1 MSALEP
7 DELARLLS
15 EAVEP
20 VRPSPDAYRR
30 IQAGVAR
37 RRRWRLPA
45 YTAGGMVMAALIA
58 LAVVAIRPSPSNQ
71 VVEPAAPPVMPTN
84 YTAPA
89 VPGTAPVPGR
99 SGQGGGT
106 AGTSGGAGSAS
117 HAPTTTVTPRSSV
130 AASTPTTPTASPSQ
144 PPASVSPPPGGLDS
158 PQLPTPTAKP
168 AGVNDIDGDGR
179 PDTVGVAADGTTL
192 QIEFSRDNQVAKIP
206 LPAISAPLNS
216 AVVDIDGDGF
226 GELLV
231 QTRASNGVKS
241 YALLRYV
248 SLDQVVVMALPDG
261 LALSA
266 GVRGNVATGLR
277 CGDHVLQIASGTST
291 DGSQFTV
298 TTTTLDL
305 TVDGLSSADTAS
317 STVRLPTDTSPFVAS
332 CGALS

>member
-37 RRRWRLPA
+37 RRRWRLPVF
-45 YTAGGMVMAALIA
+45 TVGGMVMAVLIG

-71 VVEPAAPPVMPTN
+71 VVEPAAPPVMPTY
-84 YTAPA
+84 YTEPSSTGAVQ
-89 VPGTAPVPGR
+89 VPGG
-99 SGQGGGT
+99 SSQGGG
-106 AGTSGGAGSAS
+106 SGGGSGSAT
-117 HAPTTTVTPRSSV
+117 HLPTNPATPRSSAPATTPATPTISPSRP
-130 AASTPTTPTASPSQ
+130 AASAS
-144 PPASVSPPPGGLDS
+144 AGPGGLDS
-158 PQLPTPTAKP
+158 PQLPTPAAKP
-168 AGVNDIDGDGR
+168 AGVNDIDGDGH
-179 PDTVGVAADGTTL
+179 PDTVGVATDGTTL
-192 QIEFSRDNQVAKIP
+192 QIGFSRDNQVAKIP
-206 LPAISAPLNS
+206 LTSISTPLNS

-231 QTRASNGVKS
+231 QTGASNGVRS

-248 SLDQVVVMALPDG
+248 SLDQVVLVALPDG

-266 GVRGNVATGLR
+266 GVHGNVASGFR
-277 CGDHVLQIASGTST
+277 CGDRTLQIAAGTST

-305 TVDGLSSADTAS
+305 TADGLSPGDTAS
-317 STVRLPTDTSPFVAS
+317 SAVRLPSDTSPFVAS